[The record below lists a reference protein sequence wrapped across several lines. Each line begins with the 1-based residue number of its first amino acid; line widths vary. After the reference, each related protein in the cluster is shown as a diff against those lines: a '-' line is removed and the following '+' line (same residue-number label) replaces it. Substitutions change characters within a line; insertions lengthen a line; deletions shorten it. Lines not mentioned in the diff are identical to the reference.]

1 MINEGNFR
9 ENMDSL
15 INEPDSWSKEDYYNA
30 FLELS
35 ERYLNEMIN
44 ALNYENAIM
53 EKFGEEDGE
62 YVIEEITAVV
72 KNWIAEI

>member
-44 ALNYENAIM
+44 ARNDEKAIM
-53 EKFGEEDGE
+53 EKFG
-62 YVIEEITAVV
+62 
-72 KNWIAEI
+72 